1 MCGLGAAGITPSGP
15 SQPCLSLSLNRL
27 SLDPAEARTAWGVSA
42 QGHGA
47 ERRGS
52 QGRRQI
58 PSWKSGTGIFCL
70 SRHLWPFDRSV
81 AHSFLHSF
89 WEAVRQPLSTEAQ
102 DEPRTEGGRCRVC
115 AEGSVGPEELASLLP
130 GEGETAGCFPEE
142 KTALFCEGF
151 SKDEEEATGR
161 RGGLFQRERW
171 AFLFVKV
178 LGDQI
183 KGLEECM
190 GLPLDPKLAKQV
202 CSLQ

>member
-81 AHSFLHSF
+81 AHPSFIHSGRQSVSRSAQRPRMNRAQR
-89 WEAVRQPLSTEAQ
+89 EADAEYAQ
-102 DEPRTEGGRCRVC
+102 KAPSGQRNWP
-115 AEGSVGPEELASLLP
+115 A
-130 GEGETAGCFPEE
+130 
-142 KTALFCEGF
+142 FCLGKERLR
-151 SKDEEEATGR
+151 DV
-161 RGGLFQRERW
+161 FQRR
-171 AFLFVKV
+171 
-178 LGDQI
+178 
-183 KGLEECM
+183 
-190 GLPLDPKLAKQV
+190 KQPSSV
-202 CSLQ
+202 RGSQRTRRRPQAGEVGSFRGKDGPSS